1 MMDHMEVFQTLGQNM
16 RVLYDEPMAD
26 HTTFRV
32 GGPADLMV
40 IPENVEQLRQA
51 IRLCRDASIPWYV
64 IGNGSNLLVSDKGYR
79 GVVIKICRNM
89 DLIEKEE
96 KYVVK
101 NLRLD
106 ADLVERGSAISQKKG
121 ISFNKFVNLALEF
134 ALDRFEEE

>member
-1 MMDHMEVFQTLGQNM
+1 MPIWITKLPIAIKAIIPRIASAVLDPIASAIQNK
-16 RVLYDEPMAD
+16 
-26 HTTFRV
+26 TQKT
-32 GGPADLMV
+32 
-40 IPENVEQLRQA
+40 NN
-51 IRLCRDASIPWYV
+51 
-64 IGNGSNLLVSDKGYR
+64 IGT
-79 GVVIKICRNM
+79 
-89 DLIEKEE
+89 IEKEE